1 MPRERWSCPFR
12 LRHPP
17 NSMPGSLGSDSVR
30 ASDSSRW
37 EARDFPS
44 RRRPPPSLLAT
55 LGSLGH
61 LLGRNSGHF
70 GVVRSSWGHRRTRS
84 GSQGGLGGHL
94 GALGSQWDHLGVVKS
109 FEGVSVEL
117 TSSKPLA
124 REKVGPPPRPQGPFP
139 GICRGAPGRAVARRA
154 RPTPWLSQIETA
166 LSGT

>member
-1 MPRERWSCPFR
+1 
-12 LRHPP
+12 
-17 NSMPGSLGSDSVR
+17 MPGSLGSDSVR

-117 TSSKPLA
+117 TSSS
-124 REKVGPPPRPQGPFP
+124 PPA
-139 GICRGAPGRAVARRA
+139 RGAHDPDSGSDLVWPFFRHSFVSEMGPCYLGKVCRKMKRRFGARRNCHA
-154 RPTPWLSQIETA
+154 FPT
-166 LSGT
+166 